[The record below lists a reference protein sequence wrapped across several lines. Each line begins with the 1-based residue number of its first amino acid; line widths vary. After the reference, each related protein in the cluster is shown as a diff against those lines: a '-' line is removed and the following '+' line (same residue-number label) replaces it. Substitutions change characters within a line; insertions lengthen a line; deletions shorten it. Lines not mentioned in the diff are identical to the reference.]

1 MQIYFKQT
9 RGRVFPFLRN
19 AIEVFDF
26 HLESRKYPIC
36 KYSQIVHW
44 TAANSPTHCIAMHR
58 PPLSLSQ
65 IQLISD
71 NPQTHW
77 CVRDTP
83 VLRIICAKLRRFYT
97 STVDRSIHADF
108 REVPTVHIDFSKRPD
123 LIGFNPFDFPSKS
136 SISGILEGIVSS
148 SDLLSTIATRIG
160 SQGSISIVVRP
171 SRI

>member
-1 MQIYFKQT
+1 M
-9 RGRVFPFLRN
+9 
-19 AIEVFDF
+19 FDF

-83 VLRIICAKLRRFYT
+83 VFRLICAKLRRFYT